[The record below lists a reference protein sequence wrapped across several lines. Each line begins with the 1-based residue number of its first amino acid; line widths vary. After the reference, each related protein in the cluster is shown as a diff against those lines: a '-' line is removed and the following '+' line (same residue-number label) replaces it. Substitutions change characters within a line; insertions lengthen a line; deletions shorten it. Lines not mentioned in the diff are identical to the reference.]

1 MSEGVG
7 CLLGGKGE
15 DEIFE
20 EDEVMLIGDDKM
32 GDDEGNMVVDYV
44 KGSGESGG
52 YCTPDEKE
60 CKSMVNMDCVSVN
73 PPEVGMIFDTWQEAD
88 MYYNA
93 YDTRKKIGG
102 KRVAKELER
111 EPVATKKSKKCG
123 CLAKVYAW
131 LLDNGKWELKK
142 VELEHR
148 NHNPTPSKAL
158 LVPKYRLTELERMPY
173 VRKKLKFADDV
184 GINTSTMH
192 NLMASERNGLENMRF
207 TRKDLHNLRAR
218 EKKLK
223 FKDGDANAMMNYFQM
238 MQKNNKNFYHMQ
250 RLHKNSVLQD
260 VLWVDARSRAAYEDF
275 GDVTTLLG
283 CALISQENAETFK
296 WVFSTWIDVVGRIP
310 PMAILTDQNAA
321 MRKAFKNVISQ
332 TRHRWCLWHITEKF
346 GSKLGKC
353 KGYAEFK
360 EELKNI
366 IYDSLKREM
375 WIPAAMKHMFSAGM
389 KTTQR
394 SEGIHNFFDEIFD
407 KHTSLCDF
415 AERYVRAMEH
425 YIDAESDIDKNEK
438 PVNRWKMYRVL
449 YNAKTEE
456 VECECMLFEYNE
468 ILCRHCINA
477 LEVQQIPDVP
487 KKYIL
492 DRWQKDVYRKHSRV
506 KVSYHDLSKITEV
519 LRYDKMMLAF
529 EPISCLDSEND
540 DALSMVIAGL
550 QELEVNIKKI
560 VKPTL
565 PLSSVG
571 EAKTKSTPQSVN
583 KALVS
588 TQFHIPSSVARSVID
603 GGLVEMN
610 KRL

>member
-93 YDTRKKIGG
+93 
-102 KRVAKELER
+102 
-111 EPVATKKSKKCG
+111 
-123 CLAKVYAW
+123 
-131 LLDNGKWELKK
+131 
-142 VELEHR
+142 
-148 NHNPTPSKAL
+148 
-158 LVPKYRLTELERMPY
+158 
-173 VRKKLKFADDV
+173 
-184 GINTSTMH
+184 
-192 NLMASERNGLENMRF
+192 
-207 TRKDLHNLRAR
+207 
-218 EKKLK
+218 
-223 FKDGDANAMMNYFQM
+223 
-238 MQKNNKNFYHMQ
+238 
-250 RLHKNSVLQD
+250 
-260 VLWVDARSRAAYEDF
+260 
-275 GDVTTLLG
+275 
-283 CALISQENAETFK
+283 

-353 KGYAEFK
+353 KGAGNVDSGGNEAHVFGWNEDNSKLADGNSTMYLHDLIIDFK
-360 EELKNI
+360 IEETFRNVYTEAKFMEVQ
-366 IYDSLKREM
+366 REC
-375 WIPAAMKHMFSAGM
+375 K
-389 KTTQR
+389 
-394 SEGIHNFFDEIFD
+394 
-407 KHTSLCDF
+407 
-415 AERYVRAMEH
+415 
-425 YIDAESDIDKNEK
+425 SDIDKNEK